1 MDMLEF
7 IKSRRTIRRYRQQK
21 IDQSILTELVQCAR
35 MAPSASNRQ
44 PLEYFIVQQD
54 ELLEQVFRTLS
65 WAGYIAPEGNP
76 REGEKPVA
84 YIVVLMK
91 KENDK
96 PVAKYD
102 AGAAIENMLLAAW
115 SYGIGSCWLGS
126 VKRSELAQV
135 LSIPEDY
142 VIDSVIALGYPAEK
156 SVTEE
161 AGDSIKYYK
170 DADQVLHVPKRPLKS
185 ILHIDNWKE

>member
-1 MDMLEF
+1 MDVSEF
-7 IKSRRTIRRYRQQK
+7 IKSRRTVRKYRQQK
-21 IDQSILTELVQCAR
+21 IDPGILTELVECAR
-35 MAPSASNRQ
+35 MAPSAANRQ
-44 PLEYFIVQQD
+44 PLEYFIVQRD

-91 KENDK
+91 RENDR
-96 PVAKYD
+96 PQAKYD

-115 SYGIGSCWLGS
+115 SYGIGSCWLGA
-126 VKRSELAQV
+126 VNRSDLAQA

-142 VIDSVIALGYPAEK
+142 AIDSVIALGYPAEK
-156 SVTEE
+156 PVTEE
-161 AGDSIKYYK
+161 AGDSIRYYK
-170 DADQVLHVPKRPLKS
+170 DADQVLHVPKRPLTS
-185 ILHIDNWKE
+185 ILHIDKW